1 MRRQQ
6 KVADEKPLGDEEAA
20 LVELS
25 NKIIAAAVTDNAS
38 DIHIDP
44 APKESKVRLRIDGV
58 MHEILTVPKSVHQ
71 PLVTRFKTLADLD
84 TANQRAIQTGRIIF
98 NYEGREYDLRE
109 TVLPTYFGEKLT
121 LRIWPES
128 IARVS
133 LDQVGYSGANRER
146 LEQCLHR
153 PCGLLVFSGPTGCGK
168 TTIMYAAMNS
178 IISPEKVVMSVEDP
192 LELRLP
198 GVIQVSVNRKLG
210 IAHADVLRGIMR
222 SDPDV
227 IIVPDPT
234 DEETAEQTLQAAITG
249 HMVMTT
255 VHADD
260 AALAIQ
266 RLLRMGAD
274 PFLLSE
280 GLLMVSSQRLARRIH
295 ADCKEP
301 AEYPADLIA
310 QWRKRAEAAGL
321 KWPDEP
327 PTFYKGAGCDGC
339 LHTGYYSRMGLFEIM
354 VMDQELRNLVATCAD
369 ACQLQAAAIQG
380 GMTTMFADGMT
391 KAIAGETTVQEVV
404 RVLGG

>member
-25 NKIIAAAVTDNAS
+25 NKIMAAAVTDNAS

-44 APKESKVRLRIDGV
+44 APKETKVRLRIDGV
-58 MHEILTVPKSVHQ
+58 MQDVLTLPKNVHE

-84 TANQRAIQTGRIIF
+84 TANHRAIQSGRIMISH
-98 NYEGREYDLRE
+98 EGREYDLRE
-109 TVLPTYFGEKLT
+109 TVLPTFFGEKLT
-121 LRIWPES
+121 LRMWPES

-168 TTIMYAAMNS
+168 TTIMHAAMNS
-178 IISPEKVVMSVEDP
+178 IISPERVVMSVEDA

-198 GVIQVSVNRKLG
+198 GVTQISVNRKLG
-210 IAHADVLRGIMR
+210 MSHADVLRGIMR

-227 IIVPDPT
+227 IMVSDAPDK
-234 DEETAEQTLQAAITG
+234 ETAEQMLQAAITG

-280 GLLMVSSQRLARRIH
+280 GLLMVSSQRLARCIH
-295 ADCKEP
+295 ADCKQP
-301 AEYPADLIA
+301 IEYPAEIVGE
-310 QWRKRAEAAGL
+310 WRRRAEAGGL

-327 PTFYKGAGCDGC
+327 PTFYKGQGCEAC
-339 LHTGYYSRMGLFEIM
+339 LHTGYYNRMGLFEIM
-354 VMDQELRNLVATCAD
+354 VMNQELRNLVATCAD
-369 ACQLQAAAIQG
+369 ASQLQAAAIQD
-380 GMTTMFADGMT
+380 GMTTMFADGMA
-391 KAIAGETTVQEVV
+391 KAIAGETTVEEVV